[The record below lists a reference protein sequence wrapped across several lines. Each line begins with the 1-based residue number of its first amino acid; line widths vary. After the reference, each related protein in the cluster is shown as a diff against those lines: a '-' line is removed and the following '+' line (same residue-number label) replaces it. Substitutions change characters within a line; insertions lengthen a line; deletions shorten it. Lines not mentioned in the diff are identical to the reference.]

1 MKLKTKIHT
10 ALIPVALALVAAL
23 IVASRFRAEQPVD
36 VEPQLAT
43 AARSATAAPASAP
56 AIDASSAAP
65 IVLAQADTVAATATR
80 RFSLGTHYER
90 LSPTQPTSSGPDK
103 IEVAEIFWYG
113 CPHCYTFDPYLES
126 WKQAL
131 SADVSFVRL
140 PALWNPALQL
150 HARIYYTAEAL
161 GKLDEMHSAVFR
173 EMHVNRNSLSDPI
186 AIRDFFGTFGVDA
199 ATFDKT
205 FESFAV
211 HTKIQRA
218 DELAR
223 RYRVSSVPTV
233 IVNGKYTTNA
243 TMAGSYPDLLEVI
256 NELVAMERAGE

>member
-1 MKLKTKIHT
+1 VKLDRTIRR
-10 ALIPVALALVAAL
+10 ALIPVALTLVAAL
-23 IVASRFRAEQPVD
+23 VITGRFQAEQPAAQDPVT
-36 VEPQLAT
+36 T
-43 AARSATAAPASAP
+43 AASAP
-56 AIDASSAAP
+56 MTGPASVPAADAAGPAP
-65 IVLAQADTVAATATR
+65 IVLAQADTAATTR

-126 WKQAL
+126 WKENL

-150 HARIYYTAEAL
+150 HARIYYTAEVL

-173 EMHVNRNSLSDPI
+173 EMHVNRNNLGDPI
-186 AIRDFFGTFGVDA
+186 AIRNFFANFGVDA

-211 HTKIQRA
+211 YTKIQRA

-243 TMAGSYPDLLEVI
+243 TMAGSYPNLLEVI
-256 NELVAMERAGE
+256 DELVAMERAGE